1 MAPSPIV
8 LRFCDS
14 LHAATRRF
22 AALLRLEPDPSL
34 PAIGTWTVGET
45 AAHVASSPSY
55 FLAAARGELDE
66 PERLDDVDAGNAAS
80 LASDPERRPGVLA
93 ERLERADEALVAYAR
108 TADGDPVVE
117 PFAGVRVPLSSM
129 LAIELAELLVHGD
142 DIGRAAHLP
151 WRTPPMEAGL
161 ALEGLLPL
169 LPFMVDERSAADVAL
184 RCELRVRGGSRSVV
198 EIDRGTLR
206 VEPPS
211 AAPVDCRLSVD
222 PVAFLLLTYNR
233 VSLPGPILRGRLVAW
248 GRRPWLAMR
257 LQASLKTI

>member
-1 MAPSPIV
+1 
-8 LRFCDS
+8 
-14 LHAATRRF
+14 
-22 AALLRLEPDPSL
+22 
-34 PAIGTWTVGET
+34 
-45 AAHVASSPSY
+45 
-55 FLAAARGELDE
+55 
-66 PERLDDVDAGNAAS
+66 
-80 LASDPERRPGVLA
+80 
-93 ERLERADEALVAYAR
+93 
-108 TADGDPVVE
+108 
-117 PFAGVRVPLSSM
+117 
-129 LAIELAELLVHGD
+129 
-142 DIGRAAHLP
+142 
-151 WRTPPMEAGL
+151 MEAGL